1 MKKWFL
7 SGLVACGLTLGYAAN
22 AFADLIVGVVDMR
35 SAVEKTESDGVL
47 KKLKKETE
55 TRQNKLKASEKKIL
69 AFQQDIKENG
79 AMLSQ
84 EKLQEKANEYQQMM
98 VDLQKEMQTYEQ
110 ELAELQAKLLGGVQK
125 KMSEIAADIA
135 KERKIDLLLERNEGG
150 VVYFQPSFDITD
162 ELIKRY
168 KAK

>member
-7 SGLVACGLTLGYAAN
+7 SGLLACGLTLGYAAN
-22 AFADLIVGVVDMR
+22 AFAELIVGVVDMR
-35 SAVEKTESDGVL
+35 SAIEKTESDGVL

-84 EKLQEKANEYQQMM
+84 EKMQEKANEYQQML

-125 KMSEIAADIA
+125 KMSEIASDIA

-150 VVYFQPSFDITD
+150 VVYFQPSFDITE

>member
-1 MKKWFL
+1 MDDTAFFYSLPAPAGPCVRLRPWLAEPALQELFHAA
-7 SGLVACGLTLGYAAN
+7 LVGRLGQELDAAL
-22 AFADLIVGVVDMR
+22 AAPGVV
-35 SAVEKTESDGVL
+35 EDG
-47 KKLKKETE
+47 
-55 TRQNKLKASEKKIL
+55 A
-69 AFQQDIKENG
+69 A
-79 AMLSQ
+79 
-84 EKLQEKANEYQQMM
+84 
-98 VDLQKEMQTYEQ
+98 Q

>member
-7 SGLVACGLTLGYAAN
+7 SGLLACGLTLGYAAN
-22 AFADLIVGVVDMR
+22 AFAELIVGVVDMR
-35 SAVEKTESDGVL
+35 SAIEKTESDGVL

-84 EKLQEKANEYQQMM
+84 EKMAEKANEYQQML

-125 KMSEIAADIA
+125 KMAEISADIA

-150 VVYFQPSFDITD
+150 VVYFQPSFDITE